1 MTPTIDKIK
10 ANLRPQELRLVVI
23 VMLVLFILVNWLFVR
38 PLFSEW
44 GKTATEIDKDRATL
58 ARYQAEIAK
67 KAQYEDRLETLQ
79 TTGSQ
84 MLTDDL
90 QFQRLVQTTASAS
103 GLQNVN
109 IDPRMRSSSMNT
121 NQFFQEQTLTLQFTS
136 GGKELVDF
144 LVNLASENAMIRV
157 REMNLKPDPSQT
169 RLVANLVLVGN
180 YQKKPSPDKAKVA
193 ATAPPRKKT

>member
-1 MTPTIDKIK
+1 MTPTLNKIK
-10 ANLRPQELRLVVI
+10 ASLRPQELRLVVI
-23 VMLVLFILVNWLFVR
+23 VLLVLFILVNWLFVR
-38 PLFSEW
+38 PYFSDW
-44 GKTATEIDKDRATL
+44 SKTAAEIKRDRDTL
-58 ARYQAEIAK
+58 ARYQSEIDK
-67 KAQYEDRLETLQ
+67 KAQYQQRLEILQ

-90 QFQRLVQTTASAS
+90 QFQRLVQNTAAAS

-109 IDPRMRSSSMNT
+109 IDPRMRSSSVST
-121 NQFFQEQTLTLQFTS
+121 NQFFQEQTLSVQFTS

-180 YQKKPSPDKAKVA
+180 YQKKQGQDKVA